1 MSNRQRCAERVA
13 IVTGASRGIGLAIA
27 RQIVDEGGRVTITGR
42 SRDALEQAA
51 EELGGPDRVLAV
63 PGKAD
68 DREHQAEAV
77 DRTISAFGSVDMLV
91 NNAAIN
97 PAMGNL
103 LDIDLGAIRKIF
115 DVNVVAVVSWIK
127 HVHDAWMGQHGGS
140 VVNVASVA
148 GLLPA
153 EGIGAYGAS
162 KAAVRHLTMQLAQ
175 ELAPRIRV
183 NAVAPAVVRTRFAV
197 PLYEGKEASVS
208 GRYPLGRIGDPEDVA
223 EAVVYLTSHDASWI
237 TGQTIVLDGGL
248 TLGGGV

>member
-1 MSNRQRCAERVA
+1 MSSRQRCVGRVA
-13 IVTGASRGIGLAIA
+13 IVTGASRGIGLTIA

-51 EELGGPDRVLAV
+51 EELGGRERVLAV

-68 DREHQAEAV
+68 DPRHQAEAV
-77 DRTISAFGSVDMLV
+77 AQTISAFGAVDMLV
-91 NNAAIN
+91 NNAAVN

-103 LDIDLGAIRKIF
+103 LDIDLGAMRKIF

-127 HVHDAWMGQHGGS
+127 HVHDAWMGQNGGS
-140 VVNVASVA
+140 VVSVASVA

-175 ELAPRIRV
+175 ELAPGIRV

-208 GRYPLGRIGDPEDVA
+208 GRYPLGRIGDPRDVA
-223 EAVVYLTSHDASWI
+223 EAVVYLISDDASWI

-248 TLGGGV
+248 TLGGGG

>member
-1 MSNRQRCAERVA
+1 MSSRQRCVGRVA
-13 IVTGASRGIGLAIA
+13 IVTGASRGIGLTIA

-51 EELGGPDRVLAV
+51 EELGGRERVLAV

-68 DREHQAEAV
+68 DPRHQAEAV
-77 DRTISAFGSVDMLV
+77 AQTISAFGAVDMLV

-103 LDIDLGAIRKIF
+103 LDIDLGAMRKIF

-127 HVHDAWMGQHGGS
+127 HVHEAWMAEHGGS
-140 VVNVASVA
+140 IVSVASVA

-153 EGIGAYGAS
+153 EGIGAYGVS
-162 KAAVRHLTMQLAQ
+162 KAALRHLTMQLAH
-175 ELAPRIRV
+175 ELAPGIRV

-208 GRYPLGRIGDPEDVA
+208 DRYPLRRIGEPEDVA
-223 EAVVYLTSHDASWI
+223 EAVVYLVSDDASWI

>member
-1 MSNRQRCAERVA
+1 MSSRQRCVGRVA
-13 IVTGASRGIGLAIA
+13 IVTGASRGIGLTIA

-51 EELGGPDRVLAV
+51 EELGGRERVLAV

-68 DREHQAEAV
+68 DPRHQAEAV
-77 DRTISAFGSVDMLV
+77 AQTISAFGAVDMLV
-91 NNAAIN
+91 NNAAVN

-103 LDIDLGAIRKIF
+103 LDIDLGAMRKIF

-127 HVHDAWMGQHGGS
+127 HVHDAWMGQNGGS
-140 VVNVASVA
+140 VVSVASVA

-175 ELAPRIRV
+175 ELAPGIRV

-197 PLYEGKEASVS
+197 PRYEGTEARVS
-208 GRYPLGRIGDPEDVA
+208 GRYPLGRIGDPRDVA
-223 EAVVYLTSHDASWI
+223 EAVVYLISDDASWI

>member
-1 MSNRQRCAERVA
+1 MSSRQRCVGRVA
-13 IVTGASRGIGLAIA
+13 IVTGASRGIGLTIA

-51 EELGGPDRVLAV
+51 EELGGRERVLAV

-68 DREHQAEAV
+68 DPRHQAEAV
-77 DRTISAFGSVDMLV
+77 AQTISAFGAVDMLV
-91 NNAAIN
+91 NNAAVN

-103 LDIDLGAIRKIF
+103 LDIDLGAMRKIF

-127 HVHDAWMGQHGGS
+127 HVHDAWMGQNGGS
-140 VVNVASVA
+140 VVSVASVA

-175 ELAPRIRV
+175 ELAPGIRV

-197 PLYEGKEASVS
+197 PLYEG
-208 GRYPLGRIGDPEDVA
+208 
-223 EAVVYLTSHDASWI
+223 
-237 TGQTIVLDGGL
+237 
-248 TLGGGV
+248 